1 MSHGHGKEGTNKL
14 YPLVLGAIGVVF
26 GDIGTSPLY
35 TVREA
40 FDPKYGLATDHAN
53 VLGILSLVFWVMTL
67 VVTIKYVNV
76 IMSTAFARR
85 LRKRKLKSDINV
97 VPYIDVMLVLLVIF
111 MITAPLLNL
120 GVDIDL
126 PQSNAKAMESKKD
139 PVTIIIGKDGS
150 YQLKLP
156 DQGAQSVD
164 LPTLGAK
171 VKALADAN
179 PDVVVIL
186 AGDVDVPYGTV
197 AAAMNYVSA
206 AGVERISL
214 LSKPPEGK

>member
-1 MSHGHGKEGTNKL
+1 
-14 YPLVLGAIGVVF
+14 
-26 GDIGTSPLY
+26 
-35 TVREA
+35 
-40 FDPKYGLATDHAN
+40 
-53 VLGILSLVFWVMTL
+53 
-67 VVTIKYVNV
+67 
-76 IMSTAFARR
+76 MSTAFARR

-126 PQSNAKAMESKKD
+126 PQSNARALENKKE
-139 PVTIIIGKDGS
+139 PVTVIVGKDGS

-156 DQGAQSVD
+156 DQGAESVD

-179 PDVVVIL
+179 PDISVIL
-186 AGDVDVPYGTV
+186 AGDVEVPYGAV
-197 AAAMNYVSA
+197 ANAMNYVSA

-214 LSKPPEGK
+214 LSKAPEGK

>member
-1 MSHGHGKEGTNKL
+1 MSSG
-14 YPLVLGAIGVVF
+14 
-26 GDIGTSPLY
+26 
-35 TVREA
+35 
-40 FDPKYGLATDHAN
+40 
-53 VLGILSLVFWVMTL
+53 
-67 VVTIKYVNV
+67 
-76 IMSTAFARR
+76 TAFARR

-126 PQSNAKAMESKKD
+126 PQSNAKALESKKD
-139 PVTIIIGKDGS
+139 PVTIIVDKDGG
-150 YQLKLP
+150 YQLKMP
-156 DQGAQSVD
+156 DQGSERVD

-171 VKALADAN
+171 LKALADAN

-186 AGDVDVPYGTV
+186 AGDVEVPYGAV
-197 AAAMNYVSA
+197 ANAMNYVSA

>member
-1 MSHGHGKEGTNKL
+1 
-14 YPLVLGAIGVVF
+14 
-26 GDIGTSPLY
+26 
-35 TVREA
+35 
-40 FDPKYGLATDHAN
+40 
-53 VLGILSLVFWVMTL
+53 
-67 VVTIKYVNV
+67 
-76 IMSTAFARR
+76 MSTAFSRS
-85 LRKRKLKSDINV
+85 LKKRKLKSDINV

-126 PQSNAKAMESKKD
+126 PQSNAKALEAKKE
-139 PVTIIIGKDGS
+139 PVTIIVGKDGK

-156 DQGAQSVD
+156 DQGAESVD

-179 PDVVVIL
+179 PDVAVIL
-186 AGDVDVPYGTV
+186 AGDVEVQYGAV

>member
-1 MSHGHGKEGTNKL
+1 
-14 YPLVLGAIGVVF
+14 
-26 GDIGTSPLY
+26 
-35 TVREA
+35 
-40 FDPKYGLATDHAN
+40 
-53 VLGILSLVFWVMTL
+53 
-67 VVTIKYVNV
+67 
-76 IMSTAFARR
+76 MSTGTTFGRR
-85 LRKRKLKSDINV
+85 QRKRKLKSDINV

-126 PQSNAKAMESKKD
+126 PQSQAKALESKKD
-139 PVTIIIGKDGS
+139 PVTIIVDKDGG

-156 DQGAQSVD
+156 DQGSERVD

-171 VKALADAN
+171 LKALADAN
-179 PDVVVIL
+179 PDIALIL
-186 AGDVDVPYGTV
+186 SGDVEVPYGAV
-197 AAAMNYVSA
+197 ADAMNYVSA

>member
-1 MSHGHGKEGTNKL
+1 
-14 YPLVLGAIGVVF
+14 
-26 GDIGTSPLY
+26 
-35 TVREA
+35 
-40 FDPKYGLATDHAN
+40 
-53 VLGILSLVFWVMTL
+53 
-67 VVTIKYVNV
+67 
-76 IMSTAFARR
+76 MSTAFARR

-120 GVDIDL
+120 GVDVDL
-126 PQSNAKAMESKKD
+126 PQSKAKALESMKD
-139 PVTIIIGKDGS
+139 PVTILVAKDGS
-150 YQLKLP
+150 YRLKLP
-156 DQGAQSVD
+156 DQGAEVVD

-179 PDVVVIL
+179 PDIAVIL
-186 AGDVDVPYGTV
+186 AGDVEVPYGAV
-197 AAAMNYVSA
+197 ADAMNFVSA

>member
-1 MSHGHGKEGTNKL
+1 
-14 YPLVLGAIGVVF
+14 
-26 GDIGTSPLY
+26 
-35 TVREA
+35 
-40 FDPKYGLATDHAN
+40 
-53 VLGILSLVFWVMTL
+53 
-67 VVTIKYVNV
+67 
-76 IMSTAFARR
+76 MSTAFARR

-120 GVDIDL
+120 GVEIDL
-126 PQSNAKAMESKKD
+126 PQSNAKAMESKKE
-139 PVTIIIGKDGS
+139 PVTIIVGKDGS

-156 DQGAQSVD
+156 DQGAVSVD
-164 LPTLGAK
+164 LPTLGAR

-179 PDVVVIL
+179 PDVAVIL
-186 AGDVDVPYGTV
+186 AGDVEVPYGAV
-197 AAAMNYVSA
+197 ANAMNYVSA

>member
-1 MSHGHGKEGTNKL
+1 
-14 YPLVLGAIGVVF
+14 
-26 GDIGTSPLY
+26 
-35 TVREA
+35 
-40 FDPKYGLATDHAN
+40 
-53 VLGILSLVFWVMTL
+53 
-67 VVTIKYVNV
+67 
-76 IMSTAFARR
+76 MSTAFSRQ
-85 LRKRKLKSDINV
+85 LKKRKLKSDINV

-126 PQSNAKAMESKKD
+126 PQSNAKALEAKKE
-139 PVTIIIGKDGS
+139 PVTIIVGKDGT

-156 DQGAQSVD
+156 DQGAERVD
-164 LPTLGAK
+164 LPTLGVK

-179 PDVVVIL
+179 PEVSVIL
-186 AGDVDVPYGTV
+186 AGDVEVPYGAV

>member
-1 MSHGHGKEGTNKL
+1 
-14 YPLVLGAIGVVF
+14 
-26 GDIGTSPLY
+26 
-35 TVREA
+35 
-40 FDPKYGLATDHAN
+40 
-53 VLGILSLVFWVMTL
+53 
-67 VVTIKYVNV
+67 
-76 IMSTAFARR
+76 MSTAFARR

-126 PQSNAKAMESKKD
+126 PQSNAKAMESKKE
-139 PVTIIIGKDGS
+139 PVTIIVGKDGS

-156 DQGAQSVD
+156 DQGAESVD
-164 LPTLGAK
+164 LATLGAR

-179 PDVVVIL
+179 PDVAVIL
-186 AGDVDVPYGTV
+186 AGDVEVPYGAV
-197 AAAMNYVSA
+197 ANAMNYVSA
-206 AGVERISL
+206 AGVQKISL

>member
-1 MSHGHGKEGTNKL
+1 
-14 YPLVLGAIGVVF
+14 
-26 GDIGTSPLY
+26 
-35 TVREA
+35 
-40 FDPKYGLATDHAN
+40 
-53 VLGILSLVFWVMTL
+53 
-67 VVTIKYVNV
+67 
-76 IMSTAFARR
+76 MSTAFSRR
-85 LRKRKLKSDINV
+85 LKKRKLKSDINV

-126 PQSNAKAMESKKD
+126 PQSNAKALEAKQE
-139 PVTIIIGKDGS
+139 PVTIIVGKDGS

-156 DQGAQSVD
+156 DQGAERVD
-164 LPTLGAK
+164 LPNLGAK

-179 PDVVVIL
+179 PEVSVIL
-186 AGDVDVPYGTV
+186 AGDVEVPYGAV

>member
-1 MSHGHGKEGTNKL
+1 MSTG
-14 YPLVLGAIGVVF
+14 
-26 GDIGTSPLY
+26 
-35 TVREA
+35 
-40 FDPKYGLATDHAN
+40 
-53 VLGILSLVFWVMTL
+53 
-67 VVTIKYVNV
+67 
-76 IMSTAFARR
+76 TAFARR

-126 PQSNAKAMESKKD
+126 PQSQAKALESKKE
-139 PVTIIIGKDGS
+139 PVTIIVDKDGG

-156 DQGAQSVD
+156 DQGSERVD
-164 LPTLGAK
+164 LPTLGARL
-171 VKALADAN
+171 KALADAN
-179 PDVVVIL
+179 PDVAVIL
-186 AGDVDVPYGTV
+186 AGDVQVQYGAV
-197 AAAMNYVSA
+197 ANAMNYVSA

>member
-1 MSHGHGKEGTNKL
+1 
-14 YPLVLGAIGVVF
+14 
-26 GDIGTSPLY
+26 
-35 TVREA
+35 
-40 FDPKYGLATDHAN
+40 
-53 VLGILSLVFWVMTL
+53 
-67 VVTIKYVNV
+67 
-76 IMSTAFARR
+76 MSTAFARR
-85 LRKRKLKSDINV
+85 VRKRKLKSDINV

-126 PQSNAKAMESKKD
+126 PQSNAKAMESKKE
-139 PVTIIIGKDGS
+139 PVTIIVGKDGS

-156 DQGAQSVD
+156 DQGAERVD

-179 PDVVVIL
+179 PDVAVIL
-186 AGDVDVPYGTV
+186 AGDVEVPYGTV
-197 AAAMNYVSA
+197 ANAMNYVSA
-206 AGVERISL
+206 AGVQRISL

>member
-1 MSHGHGKEGTNKL
+1 
-14 YPLVLGAIGVVF
+14 
-26 GDIGTSPLY
+26 
-35 TVREA
+35 
-40 FDPKYGLATDHAN
+40 
-53 VLGILSLVFWVMTL
+53 
-67 VVTIKYVNV
+67 
-76 IMSTAFARR
+76 MSTTTAFGRR

-126 PQSNAKAMESKKD
+126 PQSNAKALEAKKE
-139 PVTIIIGKDGS
+139 PVTIIVGKDGS

-156 DQGAQSVD
+156 DQGAEQVD
-164 LPTLGAK
+164 LATLGAK

-179 PDVVVIL
+179 PDISVIL
-186 AGDVDVPYGTV
+186 AGDVEVPYGAV
-197 AAAMNYVSA
+197 ANAMNYVSA

-214 LSKPPEGK
+214 LSKAPEGK

>member
-1 MSHGHGKEGTNKL
+1 
-14 YPLVLGAIGVVF
+14 
-26 GDIGTSPLY
+26 
-35 TVREA
+35 
-40 FDPKYGLATDHAN
+40 
-53 VLGILSLVFWVMTL
+53 
-67 VVTIKYVNV
+67 
-76 IMSTAFARR
+76 MSTAFARR
-85 LRKRKLKSDINV
+85 VRKRKLKSDINV

-126 PQSNAKAMESKKD
+126 PQSNAKALENKKE
-139 PVTIIIGKDGS
+139 PVTVIVGKDGS

-156 DQGAQSVD
+156 DQGAESVD

-179 PDVVVIL
+179 PDISVIL
-186 AGDVDVPYGTV
+186 AGDVEVPYGAV
-197 AAAMNYVSA
+197 ANAMNYVSA

-214 LSKPPEGK
+214 LSKAPEGK

>member
-1 MSHGHGKEGTNKL
+1 
-14 YPLVLGAIGVVF
+14 
-26 GDIGTSPLY
+26 
-35 TVREA
+35 
-40 FDPKYGLATDHAN
+40 
-53 VLGILSLVFWVMTL
+53 
-67 VVTIKYVNV
+67 
-76 IMSTAFARR
+76 MSTAFTRR
-85 LRKRKLKSDINV
+85 LKKRKLKSDINV

-126 PQSNAKAMESKKD
+126 PQSNAKALEAKKE
-139 PVTIIIGKDGS
+139 PVTIIVGKDGS

-156 DQGAQSVD
+156 DQGAERVD

-179 PDVVVIL
+179 PDISVIL
-186 AGDVDVPYGTV
+186 AGDVQVPYGAV
-197 AAAMNYVSA
+197 ADAMNYVSA

-214 LSKPPEGK
+214 LSKAPEGK

>member
-1 MSHGHGKEGTNKL
+1 MST
-14 YPLVLGAIGVVF
+14 P
-26 GDIGTSPLY
+26 
-35 TVREA
+35 
-40 FDPKYGLATDHAN
+40 
-53 VLGILSLVFWVMTL
+53 
-67 VVTIKYVNV
+67 
-76 IMSTAFARR
+76 TAFARR
-85 LRKRKLKSDINV
+85 VRKRKLKSDINV

-126 PQSNAKAMESKKD
+126 PQSNAKALEAKKE
-139 PVTIIIGKDGS
+139 PITIIVDKDGG

-156 DQGAQSVD
+156 DAGAEHVD

-179 PDVVVIL
+179 PDVSVIL
-186 AGDVDVPYGTV
+186 AGDEHVPYGVV
-197 AAAMNYVSA
+197 ANAMNYVSA
-206 AGVERISL
+206 AGVQKISL

>member
-1 MSHGHGKEGTNKL
+1 MSTG
-14 YPLVLGAIGVVF
+14 
-26 GDIGTSPLY
+26 
-35 TVREA
+35 
-40 FDPKYGLATDHAN
+40 
-53 VLGILSLVFWVMTL
+53 
-67 VVTIKYVNV
+67 
-76 IMSTAFARR
+76 TAFARR

-126 PQSNAKAMESKKD
+126 PQSQAKALESKKD
-139 PVTIIIGKDGS
+139 PVTIIVDKDGG

-156 DQGAQSVD
+156 DQGSERVD

-171 VKALADAN
+171 LKALADAN
-179 PDVVVIL
+179 PDIAVIL
-186 AGDVDVPYGTV
+186 AGDVEVPYGAV
-197 AAAMNYVSA
+197 ANAMNYVSA

>member
-1 MSHGHGKEGTNKL
+1 MSSG
-14 YPLVLGAIGVVF
+14 
-26 GDIGTSPLY
+26 
-35 TVREA
+35 
-40 FDPKYGLATDHAN
+40 
-53 VLGILSLVFWVMTL
+53 
-67 VVTIKYVNV
+67 
-76 IMSTAFARR
+76 TAFARR

-126 PQSNAKAMESKKD
+126 PQSNAKALESKKD
-139 PVTIIIGKDGS
+139 PVTIIVDKDGG
-150 YQLKLP
+150 YQLKMP
-156 DQGAQSVD
+156 DQGSERVD

-171 VKALADAN
+171 LKALADAN

-186 AGDVDVPYGTV
+186 AGDVEVPYGAV
-197 AAAMNYVSA
+197 ANAMNYVSA

-214 LSKPPEGK
+214 LSKPPEAK

>member
-1 MSHGHGKEGTNKL
+1 
-14 YPLVLGAIGVVF
+14 
-26 GDIGTSPLY
+26 
-35 TVREA
+35 
-40 FDPKYGLATDHAN
+40 
-53 VLGILSLVFWVMTL
+53 
-67 VVTIKYVNV
+67 
-76 IMSTAFARR
+76 MSTGTAFRR

-126 PQSNAKAMESKKD
+126 PQSQAKALESKKE
-139 PVTIIIGKDGS
+139 PVTIIVDKDGG

-156 DQGAQSVD
+156 DQGSERVD
-164 LPTLGAK
+164 LPTLGARL
-171 VKALADAN
+171 KAMADAN
-179 PDVVVIL
+179 PDIAVIL
-186 AGDVDVPYGTV
+186 AGDVEVPYGAV
-197 AAAMNYVSA
+197 ANAMNYVSA

>member
-1 MSHGHGKEGTNKL
+1 
-14 YPLVLGAIGVVF
+14 
-26 GDIGTSPLY
+26 
-35 TVREA
+35 
-40 FDPKYGLATDHAN
+40 
-53 VLGILSLVFWVMTL
+53 
-67 VVTIKYVNV
+67 
-76 IMSTAFARR
+76 MSTAFSRR
-85 LRKRKLKSDINV
+85 LKKRKLKSDINV

-126 PQSNAKAMESKKD
+126 PQSNAKALEAKKE
-139 PVTIIIGKDGS
+139 PVTIIVGKDGS

-179 PDVVVIL
+179 PEISVIL
-186 AGDVDVPYGTV
+186 AGDVEVPYGAV
-197 AAAMNYVSA
+197 ADAMNYVSA

-214 LSKPPEGK
+214 LSKAPEGK

>member
-1 MSHGHGKEGTNKL
+1 M
-14 YPLVLGAIGVVF
+14 
-26 GDIGTSPLY
+26 
-35 TVREA
+35 
-40 FDPKYGLATDHAN
+40 
-53 VLGILSLVFWVMTL
+53 
-67 VVTIKYVNV
+67 
-76 IMSTAFARR
+76 RR
-85 LRKRKLKSDINV
+85 PRKSINQINV

-126 PQSNAKAMESKKD
+126 PQSNAKAMESKKE
-139 PVTIIIGKDGS
+139 PVTIIVDKDGG

-156 DQGAQSVD
+156 DQGSERVD

-171 VKALADAN
+171 LKAMADAN
-179 PDVVVIL
+179 PDIAVIL
-186 AGDVDVPYGTV
+186 AGDVEVPYGAV
-197 AAAMNYVSA
+197 ANAMNYVSA